1 MSDGSHT
8 VKNLAGTLFPL
19 SLPPYLLFLSF
30 ICQDCNGLSPTAKA
44 GFTSLLAFVFATVAT
59 SVVAVKSYGL
69 NLANVDWLHSGA
81 EQLLSFTNVCNVRNA
96 SRSALAAC

>member
-1 MSDGSHT
+1 MHKGVDAVLSDFGQRT
-8 VKNLAGTLFPL
+8 LAIHLGGD
-19 SLPPYLLFLSF
+19 SAS
-30 ICQDCNGLSPTAKA
+30 A
-44 GFTSLLAFVFATVAT
+44 LAQFEQEFNDDLAVIAH
-59 SVVAVKSYGL
+59 AVKSYGL